1 MNRLPNISL
10 PGSYMSCFVLKASE
24 EKRDPNRGTFLSC
37 RSLAHFAP
45 PVREEKLRKTPRDMI
60 QSLETLRL
68 QSTSPIGT
76 YRVASPTRSILS
88 YSEHGISWSESM
100 LNDFTLEINVLAV
113 YASRRALELMPNW
126 TSHFGR
132 VRWVLEPRKDG

>member
-88 YSEHGISWSESM
+88 YSEYGISWSESM
-100 LNDFTLEINVLAV
+100 LNDFTLGMLCAGTLTRHEGSCACTKTLVVVVSTTESL
-113 YASRRALELMPNW
+113 R
-126 TSHFGR
+126 
-132 VRWVLEPRKDG
+132 